1 MNADL
6 LNEIWATARRNKL
19 RTALTGFAVA
29 WGIVM
34 IIFLLGGGNGL
45 INAMKHNSGQFLDNS
60 MVVSG
65 GWTTMPY
72 D

>member
-29 WGIVM
+29 WGIFM
-34 IIFLLGGGNGL
+34 IIFCWALAMGL
-45 INAMKHNSGQFLDNS
+45 S
-60 MVVSG
+60 M
-65 GWTTMPY
+65 P
-72 D
+72 